1 MITLL
6 KKQFIIYK
14 RIKRYRKVEDLMNK
28 IIPVEKNKE
37 YIVDISAL
45 GFEGEG
51 IAKIDNYAIFIPEA
65 MIGEKVKIKI
75 VKVKK
80 NFAYGKLIEI
90 LETSK
95 NREIPVCDIYKRCGG
110 CSIQHFNYD
119 AQLEFKKNRVK
130 DCLER
135 IGKLQVITKEEKNI
149 SYLDNKLAI
158 LHDTLGMQNPYRYRN
173 KVQLPVGEEN
183 GEIKIGFYAPRSHNI
198 IDMDICYIQDEVG
211 DTVVS
216 LTREWM
222 EKYNIKPYNEEK
234 NVGIVRHIMIRRGF
248 NTNEVMVVIVTRTN
262 ELLHKE
268 ELIELILKNIDGVT
282 SIVQNI
288 NSKKTNVVLGLNNI
302 TLYGKEYIS
311 DYIGEF
317 KFNISPLSFFQVNPI
332 QTEVLYNKALE
343 YAALTGNEVVF
354 DAYCGT
360 GTISLFLSKN
370 AKKVYGV
377 EIVEDAIENAKINAK
392 ENNVNN
398 AEFIVGKSEE
408 VIPNLIKQGIKADV
422 VVVDP
427 PRKGCDKSLLDAIG
441 NMKPDRIVYV
451 SCDPGTLARDLAIL
465 DELGYKTKEVQPV
478 DMFPQTGHV
487 ENVVL
492 LNYK

>member
-1 MITLL
+1 
-6 KKQFIIYK
+6 
-14 RIKRYRKVEDLMNK
+14 MNK

-262 ELLHKE
+262 ELPHKE

-465 DELGYKTKEVQPV
+465 DELGYETKEVQPV